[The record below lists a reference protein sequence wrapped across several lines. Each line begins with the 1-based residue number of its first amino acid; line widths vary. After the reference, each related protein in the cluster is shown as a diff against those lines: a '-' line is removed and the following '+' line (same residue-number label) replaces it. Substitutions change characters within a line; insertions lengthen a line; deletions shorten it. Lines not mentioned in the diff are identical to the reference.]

1 MMNLAYQEG
10 KARAEADFGTRLAF
24 DAYQKGIPHGD
35 MGVSAERLAKT
46 LATMS
51 TGLEVP
57 KDEKKHRFGNP
68 VRWGGVTTPHG
79 TGASSYDYSNVG
91 PDQGAI

>member
-10 KARAEADFGTRLAF
+10 KARAEEDFGLRTAS
-24 DAYQKGIPHGD
+24 DAYKKGIPHGD
-35 MGVSAERLAKT
+35 PGLPVERLAKH
-46 LATMS
+46 LSTMES
-51 TGLEVP
+51 GFEVP
-57 KDEKKHRFGNP
+57 KDERKKRFGNP

-91 PDQGAI
+91 PDQAAI

>member
-10 KARAEADFGTRLAF
+10 KARAEEDFGLRTAADSYRR
-24 DAYQKGIPHGD
+24 GIPHGD
-35 MGVSAERLAKT
+35 QGLPVERLAKH
-46 LATMS
+46 LSTMDS
-51 TGLEVP
+51 GITTP
-57 KDEKKHRFGNP
+57 KDERKKRFGNP

-79 TGASSYDYSNVG
+79 TGSSSYDYSNVG